1 MQVARIWTFTF
12 DHCKVD
18 WMSANTI
25 LTPNVSPGLGEPSP
39 WASTLRYF
47 LRSQIG
53 KKPYHT
59 DDACCTNN
67 HRIICTA
74 VQIKPTNIISL
85 GMDSPTLCPKGPTSE
100 KTKGKRRRRCRVGAF
115 ILLVKVE
122 LPSTDYYC
130 LVFNGIRFHRV
141 LSFKELL
148 KKVREKKKHSIDK
161 SPVVSSRCQC
171 FFSDM
176 MLGMTFCFLDF
187 I

>member
-1 MQVARIWTFTF
+1 MVNTCIWEESLLPIIHFF
-12 DHCKVD
+12 PAAS
-18 WMSANTI
+18 WAMR
-25 LTPNVSPGLGEPSP
+25 NVS
-39 WASTLRYF
+39 WIIIVQA
-47 LRSQIG
+47 SQIFW
-53 KKPYHT
+53 
-59 DDACCTNN
+59 
-67 HRIICTA
+67 
-74 VQIKPTNIISL
+74 NIISL
-85 GMDSPTLCPKGPTSE
+85 GLDSPTLCPKGPTSE

>member
-1 MQVARIWTFTF
+1 M
-12 DHCKVD
+12 
-18 WMSANTI
+18 
-25 LTPNVSPGLGEPSP
+25 
-39 WASTLRYF
+39 
-47 LRSQIG
+47 
-53 KKPYHT
+53 
-59 DDACCTNN
+59 
-67 HRIICTA
+67 
-74 VQIKPTNIISL
+74 
-85 GMDSPTLCPKGPTSE
+85 
-100 KTKGKRRRRCRVGAF
+100 
-115 ILLVKVE
+115 LVKVE

-161 SPVVSSRCQC
+161 SPAVSSSLEMSM